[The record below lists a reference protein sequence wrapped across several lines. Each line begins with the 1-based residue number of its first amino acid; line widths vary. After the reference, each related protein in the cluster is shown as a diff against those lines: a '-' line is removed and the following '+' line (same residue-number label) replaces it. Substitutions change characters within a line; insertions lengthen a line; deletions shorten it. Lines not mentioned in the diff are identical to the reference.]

1 LLRGVPRVG
10 SPTSSLLL
18 RHSDSPSP
26 PLRSLS
32 LTRRFRLRD
41 DDRASQV
48 PGEPS
53 PCMPR
58 SSTPAGPLRR
68 ASSGCALL
76 LFAAMLPSN
85 CGNSVGSCI
94 ADFEAAS
101 RGLHARCLRLV
112 VTVTRVL
119 LYDHA
124 RLASGWWPSLAG
136 RDSNP
141 LGSIVKFPSC
151 CVSTW
156 LPPHPGLA
164 WRTTATVR
172 ERSAAARLDGSA
184 PVRSCTRVIHDLN
197 AMRALWTA
205 PSRSR
210 YQGARSRPRHGG
222 TIP

>member
-112 VTVTRVL
+112 VTVTRVQ

-151 CVSTW
+151 YASTS

-172 ERSAAARLDGSA
+172 ERS
-184 PVRSCTRVIHDLN
+184 
-197 AMRALWTA
+197 RALA
-205 PSRSR
+205 LRSN
-210 YQGARSRPRHGG
+210 HG
-222 TIP
+222 